1 MAIIHF
7 INRPKSQTSDGLFF
21 VLRYTMQD
29 KKMFWV
35 SLIPSAILLILEL
48 VRHILSATSAIL

>member
-29 KKMFWV
+29 
-35 SLIPSAILLILEL
+35 SAD
-48 VRHILSATSAIL
+48 TSAWIF